1 MMRVLGHIAAV
12 CVLLFVHGLLRAD
25 QTSVLKDVHIA
36 TQGGHCK
43 VSFAFTGDVRFSTEQ
58 GKGTVRL
65 VFSRVR
71 PATAGTILRR
81 MVPSGPVESI
91 SFARPAP
98 DSLIATLVLA
108 EGSTYRCVRP
118 SAGNE
123 LYVDVNGRSGL
134 RQTPRTAAAGTG
146 AARATA
152 KAPAQTGAAS
162 GTVRTNEKAPAQAG
176 AGSGAAGV
184 AAKARAKT
192 GTASGTAH
200 VTKDS
205 PARGATALQATGNQR
220 DDRTAQASTST
231 LIDIPAVAREQVDL
245 EGRAEAQQSS
255 SAPDPASAPQTSKVL
270 ALLLSAGLSLFSTV
284 MTIGIWY
291 KMRQRIAERK
301 PARPAA
307 QASREFTRPPEMTEP
322 VDIRDEFYDTDD
334 AGKQELLAA
343 LMQDDMQEDD
353 GGRETSLQMARTF
366 KRGSEEITLA
376 RRFHEQGAVTV
387 TSERMQSALSRATT
401 KTQRLQAARKL
412 GVGRGEFDLALKLK
426 SMVHVQGKKEEEQ

>member
-1 MMRVLGHIAAV
+1 MMRVLGRIAAV
-12 CVLLFVHGLLRAD
+12 CVLLFAHGLLRAD
-25 QTSVLKDVHIA
+25 QTSVLKDVRIA

-58 GKGTVRL
+58 GKGTMRL

-71 PATAGTILRR
+71 PATAGTVLRR
-81 MVPSGPVESI
+81 MVQSGPVESI
-91 SFARPAP
+91 SFSRPAP

-118 SAGNE
+118 STGNE
-123 LYVDVNGRSGL
+123 LYVDVNGRPGV
-134 RQTPRTAAAGTG
+134 RQMPSRTAAAGTG
-146 AARATA
+146 SARATAKASAQAGAVSGAARATS
-152 KAPAQTGAAS
+152 KAPAQTGAV
-162 GTVRTNEKAPAQAG
+162 T
-176 AGSGAAGV
+176 GAA
-184 AAKARAKT
+184 RA
-192 GTASGTAH
+192 
-200 VTKDS
+200 TKDS
-205 PARGATALQATGNQR
+205 PARGATTPLAAETKR
-220 DDRTAQASTST
+220 DGRTAQTSTST
-231 LIDIPAVAREQVDL
+231 LIDIPAVAREQVELD
-245 EGRAEAQQSS
+245 GRAGAQQSAS
-255 SAPDPASAPQTSKVL
+255 TSDPVSAPQTSKVL

-284 MTIGIWY
+284 MTVGIWY

-301 PARPAA
+301 PAHPAA
-307 QASREFTRPPEMTEP
+307 PAFREHTRPPALTEP
-322 VDIRDEFYDTDD
+322 VDTRDEFEDTGD

-343 LMQDDMQEDD
+343 LMQDDIQEDD